1 MSIKKSYLTVLA
13 AMVISG
19 CGGGGGGGST
29 SVSIPPIPPPPPSP
43 TITFEASNETIA
55 NRGGKSTLSWSST
68 NTNECTASGNW
79 EGNKELNGE
88 ELISLNISGEYIYDL
103 SCSGDGGTVS
113 SSVQVNSTNCPSLQP
128 LKKQQLT
135 VDGRGAACLLEN
147 DGIACFGNKFSWVYT
162 EDSDSNF
169 SLKEIPDL
177 QNPKMISSSDNQVCA
192 LDDIGISCWGEPIAD
207 AFDLSEVPNL
217 SCPTFIDISY
227 DTACSIDDN
236 GVSCWGDLGEEGND
250 TDYISDA
257 VKSFSLR
264 NPYLLELSRRFIC
277 VVDDDGIQC
286 GGGDNYTK
294 QKGNGTDLL
303 IASIPNDRV
312 INITDISGSDN
323 SDQDV
328 IFSVIGTAVNNDD
341 LIKQETRTFG
351 SSGGPTSN
359 HVSDVPDGRNN
370 QIVVSWG
377 FRRGCL
383 DTGCVKHVSRYQT
396 NEGEPTS
403 IVMNVLNPVSGGISS
418 GTAVCVIGKEHCNN
432 YATYFLSNGYGYS
445 ACDSHGRS
453 ATRFF
458 PAGGRL
464 VESSS
469 VTSDQN
475 SLSCQYIADTD
486 AAGEGE
492 GGVSFWGEGSTSGI
506 PRITNGGIS
515 TIGYRKQV
523 GLRCKYGIDLEQA
536 DYRPGSECIGF
547 QQYGNGALEFYH
559 TGELVE
565 VEGMLSMVQKPI
577 VVSTAGKVTCVLQSK
592 VEFVDTTLEDGDGYA
607 EIVEPEIPAIE
618 CWGDTIDVQNPNS
631 TWHIPI
637 WDNAKWKDRLTG
649 QYLN

>member
-1 MSIKKSYLTVLA
+1 MPILTMKKLLLIFSTSIIVS
-13 AMVISG
+13 
-19 CGGGGGGGST
+19 CGGGGGGGESP
-29 SVSIPPIPPPPPSP
+29 SVSTPPPPPPPSP

-68 NTNECTASGNW
+68 NTNECIASGDW
-79 EGNKELNGE
+79 DGNKELNGE

-113 SSVQVNSTNCPSLQP
+113 SSVQVNSTNCSSLQP
-128 LKKQQLT
+128 LKKPQLT

-147 DGIACFGNKFSWVYT
+147 DGMACFGNKYSWVYT

-177 QNPKMISSSDNQVCA
+177 QNPRMISSSDNQVCA
-192 LDDIGISCWGEPIAD
+192 LDDNGITCWGEPIAD

-236 GVSCWGDLGEEGND
+236 GITCWGDLGEEGND

-257 VKSFSLR
+257 VNSFSLR
-264 NPYLLELSRRFIC
+264 NPYILELSSRFIC

-286 GGGDNYTK
+286 GGGDNYEK
-294 QKGNGTDLL
+294 QEGNGTDIL
-303 IASIPNDRV
+303 IAAIPNDRV
-312 INITDISGSDN
+312 TNITDISGTDN
-323 SDQDV
+323 SGV
-328 IFSVIGTAVNNDD
+328 MFSVIGTAINDD
-341 LIKQETRTFG
+341 DLFKQETRTFG
-351 SSGGPTSN
+351 GSGGPRSH

-377 FRRGCL
+377 FTRGCSN
-383 DTGCVKHVSRYQT
+383 TGCVNHVGRYRT
-396 NEGEPTS
+396 NEGEPRS
-403 IVMNVLNPVSGGISS
+403 NVMNVLNPVSGGIST
-418 GTAVCVIGKEHCNN
+418 GTAVCIISKEHCNN
-432 YATYFLSNGYGYS
+432 YDTRFLNSATSYY
-445 ACDSHGRS
+445 ACDSHQERR
-453 ATRFF
+453 TRFF
-458 PAGGRL
+458 PGIGN

-475 SLSCQYIADTD
+475 SLSCQYIGATN
-486 AAGEGE
+486 ASGEGE
-492 GGVSFWGEGSTSGI
+492 GGLSFWGEGSTSGI

-515 TIGYRKQV
+515 KIGYRKSV
-523 GLRCKYGIDLEQA
+523 GIRCKYGIDLDEA

-547 QQYGNGALEFYH
+547 QQYGNGAREFYH
-559 TGELVE
+559 TGELEE
-565 VEGMLSMVQKPI
+565 VQGMLSMVQKPI

-592 VEFVDTTLEDGDGYA
+592 VKFVDTTLEDGDGYA
-607 EIVEPEIPAIE
+607 EIVEPQIPAIE
-618 CWGDTIDVQNPNS
+618 CWGDIINTQYPIY

-637 WDNAKWKDRLTG
+637 WDNGKWKDRLTG